1 MSTAEVGL
9 RTAGHAAGNPLSIA
23 KAATTAVSPD
33 RAAGERANASPTDST
48 LWWLTQTGLSLMVA
62 VDGPRLSV
70 SPYDLTPSRDI
81 SREAEAPIPGRV
93 FAGATGV
100 RRRQSRLLDATK
112 VAAVRHRHSQVFYST
127 VPPDIRPVGVERR
140 PGFTTGDRVTD
151 EVDRQA
157 TRARPT
163 RKVEMDR
170 ESYGTDSGTFAAR
183 ASFDVLE
190 RRLMAEPGIE
200 RVTRADP

>member
-1 MSTAEVGL
+1 MGRVCRSL
-9 RTAGHAAGNPLSIA
+9 RTTSLPRGTYPVRQKPRFLAASSQA
-23 KAATTAVSPD
+23 
-33 RAAGERANASPTDST
+33 
-48 LWWLTQTGLSLMVA
+48 
-62 VDGPRLSV
+62 PR
-70 SPYDLTPSRDI
+70 
-81 SREAEAPIPGRV
+81 
-93 FAGATGV
+93 GV

-200 RVTRADP
+200 RVTLADP

>member
-1 MSTAEVGL
+1 M
-9 RTAGHAAGNPLSIA
+9 
-23 KAATTAVSPD
+23 
-33 RAAGERANASPTDST
+33 
-48 LWWLTQTGLSLMVA
+48 
-62 VDGPRLSV
+62 
-70 SPYDLTPSRDI
+70 
-81 SREAEAPIPGRV
+81 
-93 FAGATGV
+93 
-100 RRRQSRLLDATK
+100 
-112 VAAVRHRHSQVFYST
+112 RHRHSQVFYST